1 MSAEAVRRHELRFG
15 VVNWVR
21 AYVVMTR
28 WELARLRLV
37 LPTMA
42 IVEVLLGAGF
52 VLGVGLFFSGPVT
65 TPTALY
71 LATGVPV
78 ITLYVVGLV
87 LLPQVVGQQ
96 KVAQVYDFNQSLPVP
111 RSTGFVAWYSINLV
125 VGVPGMVVSLIVAAL
140 RYHLTFQ
147 PSPVLLPAVMLV
159 ALASTAI
166 GYAMGHASPM
176 PMLTNVLTQVLN
188 FFALGFSPIAF
199 PSDRLP
205 AWLALVNHVLPFEA
219 MGTVMRSGLSPG
231 LAGGAPAAYALLAA
245 WTLGCLLV
253 AAAAVNRRA

>member
-1 MSAEAVRRHELRFG
+1 
-15 VVNWVR
+15 
-21 AYVVMTR
+21 
-28 WELARLRLV
+28 
-37 LPTMA
+37 
-42 IVEVLLGAGF
+42 
-52 VLGVGLFFSGPVT
+52 
-65 TPTALY
+65 
-71 LATGVPV
+71 
-78 ITLYVVGLV
+78 
-87 LLPQVVGQQ
+87 
-96 KVAQVYDFNQSLPVP
+96 
-111 RSTGFVAWYSINLV
+111 
-125 VGVPGMVVSLIVAAL
+125 MVVSLMVAAL

-205 AWLALVNHVLPFEA
+205 AWLATVNHVLPFEA

-231 LAGGAPAAYALLAA
+231 LAAGAPAAYALLAA